1 MARNYSATEVI
12 DFVLDDFSNIESEEE
27 GGEEVY
33 SYRGRPILETSE
45 LDSLAKAVTSS
56 ERERDKDFWSERDL
70 NEEDSEKTDGSEEQ
84 VMEIDMP
91 GKENRYLFVYSQNLE

>member
-12 DFVLDDFSNIESEEE
+12 DFVLDDFSDSESEEK
-27 GGEEVY
+27 VY
-33 SYRGRPILETSE
+33 SYRGRAILETSE
-45 LDSLAKAVTSS
+45 LDSLAKAVTSL
-56 ERERDKDFWSERDL
+56 ERERDKDFRSESDL

-84 VMEIDMP
+84 DMEIDMS

>member
-12 DFVLDDFSNIESEEE
+12 DFVLDDFSDSESEV

-56 ERERDKDFWSERDL
+56 ERERDKDF
-70 NEEDSEKTDGSEEQ
+70 
-84 VMEIDMP
+84 
-91 GKENRYLFVYSQNLE
+91 